1 MERHEFHWPPEK
13 SSKKPFKM
21 IELRKKKDFTAE
33 VFTSSMN
40 DIMFF
45 LMLFFIIISTL
56 LNPSMIKVSLPNSQS
71 SQSIQK
77 KEINLTMTKEKVYF
91 VNNNQVPFDELE
103 TQLKKELNRYP
114 DAFIMLR
121 FDNTLPIQDLVNVLS
136 LGNKVNAKMIIA
148 TAKSR

>member
-1 MERHEFHWPPEK
+1 
-13 SSKKPFKM
+13 M

-56 LNPSMIKVSLPNSQS
+56 LNPSMIKVSLPNSRY
-71 SQSIQK
+71 SQTIQK
-77 KEINLTMTKEKVYF
+77 KEINLTMTKEKMYF
-91 VNNNQVPFDELE
+91 MNNTLVPFNGLE
-103 TQLKKELNRYP
+103 TELKKELNRNP

-121 FDNTLPIQDLVNVLS
+121 FDYTLNIQDLVNVLS
-136 LGNKVNAKMIIA
+136 LGNKLNAKMIIA
-148 TAKSR
+148 TAKTR

>member
-1 MERHEFHWPPEK
+1 
-13 SSKKPFKM
+13 M
-21 IELRKKKDFTAE
+21 INLRKKKDFTAE

-56 LNPSMIKVSLPNSQS
+56 LNPSMIRVALPNSRN
-71 SQSIQK
+71 SQTLQK
-77 KEINLTMTKEKVYF
+77 KEINLTMTKEKVYY
-91 VNNNQVPFDELE
+91 VNNTQVPFDELE
-103 TQLKKELNRYP
+103 AQLKKELTHSP

-136 LGNKVNAKMIIA
+136 LGNRLNSKMIIA

>member
-1 MERHEFHWPPEK
+1 
-13 SSKKPFKM
+13 M
-21 IELRKKKDFTAE
+21 INLRKKKDFTVE

-56 LNPSMIKVSLPNSQS
+56 LNPSMIKVTLPSSRS

-91 VNNNQVPFDELE
+91 VNNTQVPFNGLE
-103 TQLKKELNRYP
+103 MQLKKELKLSP
-114 DAFIMLR
+114 DAVIMLR
-121 FDNTLPIQDLVNVLS
+121 FDKTLSIQDLVNVLS
-136 LGNKVNAKMIIA
+136 LGPKMNVKMIMA
-148 TAKSR
+148 TAKTE

>member
-1 MERHEFHWPPEK
+1 
-13 SSKKPFKM
+13 M
-21 IELRKKKDFTAE
+21 INLRKKKDFTVE

-56 LNPSMIKVSLPNSQS
+56 LNPSMIKVTLPSSRS

-91 VNNNQVPFDELE
+91 VNNTQVPFNGLE
-103 TQLKKELNRYP
+103 MQLKKELKLSP
-114 DAFIMLR
+114 DAVIMLR
-121 FDNTLPIQDLVNVLS
+121 FDKTLSIQDLVNVLS
-136 LGNKVNAKMIIA
+136 LGPKMIVKLIMA
-148 TAKSR
+148 TARTQEPY

>member
-1 MERHEFHWPPEK
+1 
-13 SSKKPFKM
+13 M
-21 IELRKKKDFTAE
+21 INLRKKKDFTVE

-56 LNPSMIKVSLPNSQS
+56 LNPSMIKVSLPNSQN

-91 VNNNQVPFDELE
+91 VNNTQVPFNGLE
-103 TQLKKELNRYP
+103 MQLKKELKLSP
-114 DAFIMLR
+114 DAVIMLR
-121 FDNTLPIQDLVNVLS
+121 FDKTLSIQDLVNVLS
-136 LGNKVNAKMIIA
+136 LGPKMNVKMIMA
-148 TAKSR
+148 TAKTE

>member
-1 MERHEFHWPPEK
+1 
-13 SSKKPFKM
+13 M
-21 IELRKKKDFTAE
+21 IELRKKKDYTAE

-56 LNPSMIKVSLPNSQS
+56 LNPSMIKVSLPNSQN

-77 KEINLTMTKEKVYF
+77 KEINLTMTKEKIYF
-91 VNNNQVPFDELE
+91 VNNIQVPFNALE

-136 LGNKVNAKMIIA
+136 LGNKLNAKMIIA
-148 TAKSR
+148 TAKTR

>member
-1 MERHEFHWPPEK
+1 
-13 SSKKPFKM
+13 M
-21 IELRKKKDFTAE
+21 INLRKKKDFTAE

-56 LNPSMIKVSLPNSQS
+56 LNPSMIRVALPNSQN
-71 SQSIQK
+71 SQTLQK
-77 KEINLTMTKEKVYF
+77 KEINLTMTKEKVYY
-91 VNNNQVPFDELE
+91 VNNTQVPFDELE
-103 TQLKKELNRYP
+103 AQLKKELTHSP

-136 LGNKVNAKMIIA
+136 VGNRLNSKMIIA
-148 TAKSR
+148 TAKAR

>member
-1 MERHEFHWPPEK
+1 
-13 SSKKPFKM
+13 M

-56 LNPSMIKVSLPNSQS
+56 LNPSMIKVSLPNSQN

-136 LGNKVNAKMIIA
+136 LGNKLSAKMIIA
-148 TAKSR
+148 TAKKR

>member
-1 MERHEFHWPPEK
+1 
-13 SSKKPFKM
+13 M
-21 IELRKKKDFTAE
+21 ITLRKKKESTVE

-56 LNPSMIKVSLPNSQS
+56 LNPSMIKVSLPNAQN

-77 KEINLTMTKEKVYF
+77 KEINLTMTREKIYF
-91 VNNNQVPFDELE
+91 VNNTEVPFDALE
-103 TQLKKELNRYP
+103 AQLKKELSHYP

-136 LGNKVNAKMIIA
+136 LGNKLNSKMIIA
-148 TAKSR
+148 TAKPR

>member
-1 MERHEFHWPPEK
+1 
-13 SSKKPFKM
+13 M

-56 LNPSMIKVSLPNSQS
+56 LNPSMIRVSLPRSGYSQT
-71 SQSIQK
+71 IQQ
-77 KEINLTMTKEKVYF
+77 KEINLTMTKEKTYF
-91 VNNNQVPFDELE
+91 VNNTQVPFDELE
-103 TQLKKELNRYP
+103 TQLKKELKLYP

-121 FDNTLPIQDLVNVLS
+121 FDYTLNIQDLVNVLS
-136 LGNKVNAKMIIA
+136 LGNKLNAKMIIA
-148 TAKSR
+148 TAKTR